1 MATTSIVDTLK
12 SQGKDSSYAARKKL
26 AESMGITNYTGTAA
40 QNTALIKAVTTTT
53 PATTKTTT
61 SATTIAPV
69 KTATITPTTTSTAKT
84 STAAEIA
91 AQKAKTDALIAGV
104 NASKGIKSNTGSTSA
119 WKATDYAD
127 NYQAEIDRLKA
138 INPNDPRIAELNS
151 LRSQKIASD
160 PEKYGQYAV
169 GDALNSLNQIQNF
182 EETYQPSQTEDE
194 YMSEI
199 TEKINA
205 LLEQQKITAAANAE
219 KAKQGILTDADIA
232 KQETDDAYAQQL
244 AELASEADKIRSA
257 YSSGKRNV
265 TTDYTN
271 TAEELTAQTDKIIQ
285 LYEQNKS
292 QLGIDK
298 QDLIDELAA
307 SADRIRST
315 YASGKKNMETQNTE
329 AMENLAAQTENILR
343 LFEQSKNQLTS
354 DKQALLDDLAY
365 TADNIRNAYTSA
377 RRNIEAERA
386 ETLPTYDKAMN
397 QQDVLAQREKKAT
410 EADFA
415 QRGLQAGGQ
424 VTSELGEISQE
435 NLSQIGEITGKKQAY
450 ERDVSNSLTGLEE
463 TQATGLADVER
474 QKASAEQE
482 YTNKLNEI
490 ESNKTYSVA
499 EVERLKAQA
508 TREYQN
514 ALADLE
520 QEQASG
526 LSDVE
531 RQHTQ
536 IERDYTNK
544 LNEIESNKAL
554 SVTEVERLKSQAA
567 RDYQNQLADL
577 EQSQVSGLS
586 DIARAE
592 STAAQTLS
600 SSKMSIIKKVNA
612 ALSNLNTDEQ
622 ALLDTLAAQR
632 TEMMMDA
639 SQEYKTMTQAEKD
652 AAFDRQLAQAGV
664 AQESVTLIRNLLD
677 DINNA
682 KSAAVE
688 AEIKQLEIQAYSDK
702 MKLELKQMQ
711 QDLEAGKISMEDA
724 KARLKIAQDQN
735 DLEKQKYE
743 DEKSQTEYDYK
754 TDPDFMDDYAVA
766 SSGEGAYEEIKSM
779 SAELIKKY
787 GIDGYNALL
796 KAAGG

>member
-1 MATTSIVDTLK
+1 MASTSIVDTLK

-40 QNTALIKAVTTTT
+40 QNTALIKAVTTPT
-53 PATTKTTT
+53 AKTTT
-61 SATTIAPV
+61 PATTIAPV
-69 KTATITPTTTSTAKT
+69 KTATITPTTTPTTNT

-91 AQKAKTDALIAGV
+91 AQKAKTDALITGV
-104 NASKGIKSNTGSTSA
+104 NTSKGIKSNTST

-127 NYQAEIDRLKA
+127 NYQAEINRLKA

-151 LRSQKIASD
+151 LRGQKIASE

-169 GDALNSLNQIQNF
+169 GDALNSLNKVQNF
-182 EETYQPSQTEDE
+182 EETFEPSQTEDE
-194 YMSEI
+194 YMSDI

-219 KAKQGILTDADIA
+219 KARQGILTDADIA
-232 KQETDDAYAQQL
+232 KQETDDAYTQQL

-271 TAEELTAQTDKIIQ
+271 TAEELTAQTDKIVQ

-298 QDLIDELAA
+298 QELIDELAA
-307 SADRIRST
+307 SADRIRNT

-343 LFEQSKNQLTS
+343 LFEQNKNQLSS

-365 TADNIRNAYTSA
+365 VADNIRNAYTSA

-435 NLSQIGEITGKKQAY
+435 NLSQIGEIAGKKQAY
-450 ERDVSNSLTGLEE
+450 ERGVSNSLTGLEE

-508 TREYQN
+508 AREYQN

-526 LSDVE
+526 LTDVE

-577 EQSQVSGLS
+577 EQSQVSGLT

-612 ALSNLNTDEQ
+612 ALSNLDTDEQ

-632 TEMMMDA
+632 TEMLMDA

-677 DINNA
+677 DINSA

-688 AEIKQLEIQAYSDK
+688 AEIKQLELQAYSDK

-711 QDLEAGKISMEDA
+711 QDLEAGRVSINDA
-724 KARLKIAQDQN
+724 KERLKIAQDQN

-766 SSGEGAYEEIKSM
+766 SSGEGAYEEIKAM
-779 SAELIKKY
+779 SADLIKKY